1 MNQESP
7 CFSCGELSRKSEA
20 KLKHEQRL
28 LSRKKKGSNS
38 RKKQRIKL
46 AKIHRKIRNQR
57 NDFLHKESHKL
68 VKSYDI
74 IVFED
79 LRIKNMVKNH
89 CLAKS
94 ISDASWSKFIGYTS
108 YKAESAGKQVILVN
122 PQNTSQICSGCGNT
136 VKKSLSERTHK
147 CPFCGL
153 VLDRDVNAAINILRR
168 GTRPGGATAV
178 AGL

>member
-1 MNQESP
+1 MASGHE
-7 CFSCGELSRKSEA
+7 GLVRK
-20 KLKHEQRL
+20 
-28 LSRKKKGSNS
+28 
-38 RKKQRIKL
+38 
-46 AKIHRKIRNQR
+46 
-57 NDFLHKESHKL
+57 
-68 VKSYDI
+68 YDV

-89 CLAKS
+89 KLAKS
-94 ISDASWSKFIGYTS
+94 ISDASWSRFIEYTS

-122 PQNTSQICSGCGNT
+122 PQNTSQTCSGCGVI
-136 VKKSLSERTHK
+136 VKKSLSVRVHK
-147 CPFCGL
+147 CPHCGL